1 MNFVCKGLVLLL
13 LLHVSCAIPQRK
25 LESQPAPLNRFL
37 DASLAAKTNETT
49 TKKAKETTTVT
60 TTTTPTTTTK
70 PTTTV
75 TTTTAKPTTTTT
87 KTTTPTT
94 TVTTTLCKNCTT
106 HTTPSTSSHSTSNQT
121 TVSGST
127 TGAPGP
133 TNDLIPII
141 VGAVLGGLVII
152 VLLGYFIARCRK
164 SNQDSAY
171 NELSE

>member
-1 MNFVCKGLVLLL
+1 MG
-13 LLHVSCAIPQRK
+13 
-25 LESQPAPLNRFL
+25 
-37 DASLAAKTNETT
+37 
-49 TKKAKETTTVT
+49 
-60 TTTTPTTTTK
+60 
-70 PTTTV
+70 TTV

-87 KTTTPTT
+87 KKTTTPTT
-94 TVTTTLCKNCTT
+94 TVTTTPCKNCTT
-106 HTTPSTSSHSTSNQT
+106 HTTPATSSHSTSNHT

-127 TGAPGP
+127 TVAPGP